1 MPSSAWSTLLL
12 PGNVE
17 FLRVFVILQ
26 KKRVAPPF
34 NAFRFSFYTLP
45 SHIRNKSPFSHL
57 SVRPNEGVGI
67 ACIQAQGR
75 YWHDGKVLRAVVVVV
90 TQLYKS
96 IKKIGWFTY
105 MVFMYEYCIPQENL
119 KSTWFSG

>member
-1 MPSSAWSTLLL
+1 MPASVWSTLLL

-17 FLRVFVILQ
+17 FLRVFVIPQ

-34 NAFRFSFYTLP
+34 NAFQFSFYTLP
-45 SHIRNKSPFSHL
+45 SHIRNKSPFSLL
-57 SVRPNEGVGI
+57 SMRPNEGVKI
-67 ACIQAQGR
+67 VCIQAQGH
-75 YWHDGKVLRAVVVVV
+75 YWRDGNVLRAVVVVV
-90 TQLYKS
+90 TQFYKY
-96 IKKIGWFTY
+96 IKKIGWFNY